1 MYKVSASAIGA
12 LLLLI
17 PALAT
22 AQAQATTQMAQK
34 MESTCTGLCH
44 GPSLIAQ
51 QRLERAGWSREVD
64 KMILWGAKVADADKD
79 PLIDYLTRNFNSNRP
94 RPSTSKTV
102 AQGKGMDIFQISC
115 MSCHDDKPIAALK
128 LDRAGWSRQV
138 DRMINWGAYVP
149 TARKEELME
158 YLLENLSK

>member
-79 PLIDYLTRNFNSNRP
+79 PLIDYLTRTFNSNRP

-115 MSCHDDKPIAALK
+115 MSCHDDKPFAALK